1 MKRFLFYFLN
11 LTWGLPLNIV
21 GGLVALVL
29 VIARKKPKR
38 WGDCFY
44 FEVGENWGG
53 LELGIFFLTS
63 KNPSIHTRNHEH
75 GHAIQNCFF
84 GVLMPFI
91 VNIPSAIRYWLR
103 KFKTQKG
110 KYIYS
115 TIIAFC
121 IGIIGSSLIFIPLT
135 IFEIVGRLLIVY
147 AVIICGW
154 LLEKEIPQYK
164 SNKYVDYDA
173 VWYEYTATKL
183 GTKYVGE
190 LNYGR

>member
-21 GGLVALVL
+21 GGLVAFVL
-29 VIARKKPKR
+29 LIARKKPKR

-44 FEVGENWGG
+44 FEIGEGWGG
-53 LELGIFFLTS
+53 VNFGLIIITDKTF
-63 KNPSIHTRNHEH
+63 SICCLNHEH

-84 GVLMPFI
+84 GVFMPFI
-91 VNIPSAIRYWLR
+91 VNIPSTIRYWLR
-103 KFKTQKG
+103 KFKTQKS

-121 IGIIGSSLIFIPLT
+121 IGIIGCSFNFSHLT
-135 IFEIVGRLLIVY
+135 IFDVIGNLLIVY

-154 LLEKEIPQYK
+154 LVEKEIPQYK
-164 SNKYVDYDA
+164 SNKYIDYDA
-173 VWYEYTATKL
+173 IWFEGQATKL
-183 GTKYVGE
+183 GTKYVKGE
-190 LNYGR
+190 

>member
-21 GGLVALVL
+21 GFIVALVL
-29 VIARKKPKR
+29 LCAGNKPKR

-44 FEVGENWGG
+44 FEVGKTNWGG

-84 GVLMPFI
+84 GFLMPFI
-91 VNIPSAIRYWLR
+91 VSIPSAIRYWYRRIREKKGLVN
-103 KFKTQKG
+103 KT
-110 KYIYS
+110 
-115 TIIAFC
+115 
-121 IGIIGSSLIFIPLT
+121 
-135 IFEIVGRLLIVY
+135 
-147 AVIICGW
+147 
-154 LLEKEIPQYK
+154 
-164 SNKYVDYDA
+164 NYDA

-183 GTKYVGE
+183 GTKYVEE
-190 LNYGR
+190 L

>member
-21 GGLVALVL
+21 GGLVAVVL
-29 VIARKKPKR
+29 LLAGKKPKR

-84 GVLMPFI
+84 GVFMPFI
-91 VNIPSAIRYWLR
+91 VSIPSAIRYWYRRIRTKKGLVN
-103 KFKTQKG
+103 KTAYSDIWFEKQADILGK
-110 KYIYS
+110 KYIK
-115 TIIAFC
+115 T
-121 IGIIGSSLIFIPLT
+121 
-135 IFEIVGRLLIVY
+135 
-147 AVIICGW
+147 
-154 LLEKEIPQYK
+154 
-164 SNKYVDYDA
+164 
-173 VWYEYTATKL
+173 L
-183 GTKYVGE
+183 G
-190 LNYGR
+190 